1 MKQNLVIWGASG
13 HALVVADIVRLQG
26 EYEIVGF
33 LDDINLESHGTP
45 FCDARILG
53 GGEQLDNAKRMGV
66 KYLIFA
72 FGDCDARLRLSALVR
87 EKGFSLAT
95 AIHPNATIADDVVV
109 GSGTVIEAG
118 AVIKPGTR
126 IGENVIINSCTSVGH
141 ECIVEDGSH
150 ICPGV
155 CLGGEVKVGR
165 AAWVGIGATVKEL
178 VTIGKHS
185 LIGAGAVV
193 LGDIPDGVV
202 ACGVPAKVVRKVDAK
217 WLIRTD

>member
-1 MKQNLVIWGASG
+1 MKRNLVIWGALG

-26 EYEIVGF
+26 EYEIIGF
-33 LDDINLESHGTP
+33 LDDVNLERHGTE
-45 FCDARILG
+45 FCGASILG
-53 GGEQLDNAKRMGV
+53 GREQLDNLKRMGV

-72 FGDCDARLRLSALVR
+72 FGDCDARLRLSVLAR

-95 AIHPNATIADDVVV
+95 AIHPNAIIAADVSV

-126 IGENVIINSCTSVGH
+126 IGENVIINSCTSVGDK
-141 ECIVEDGSH
+141 CIIEDGSH

-155 CLGGEVKVGR
+155 CLGGGVKVGR
-165 AAWVGIGATVKEL
+165 AAWVGIGATVKER
-178 VTIGKHS
+178 VSIGKRS

-193 LGDIPDGVV
+193 LGDIPDSVV
-202 ACGVPAKVVRKVDAK
+202 AYGLPAKVVRKVGAK
-217 WLIRTD
+217 